1 MEMLKEFYQEE
12 EGMGTV
18 EMVMLIAALM
28 CIALIFKDTITS
40 YAKKLM
46 SKVFSVDIEAPE
58 GGDQSHNTG
67 V

>member
-28 CIALIFKDTITS
+28 CIALIFRKTLTS
-40 YAKKLM
+40 YAEKLM
-46 SKVFSVDIEAPE
+46 EKVFKTDIEPPKE
-58 GGDQSHNTG
+58 KDLSGNTN
-67 V
+67 